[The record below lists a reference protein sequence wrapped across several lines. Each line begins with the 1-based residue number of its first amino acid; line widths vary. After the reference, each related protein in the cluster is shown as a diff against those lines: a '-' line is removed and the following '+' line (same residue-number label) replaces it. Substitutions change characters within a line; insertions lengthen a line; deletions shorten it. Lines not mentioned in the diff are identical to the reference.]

1 MKKYSA
7 LKGCISFV
15 CPERIPNVLLALYQ
29 WNVQGI
35 FGVHIMV
42 DNKTILF
49 LVAEF
54 DDDDDDNDHQADYEA
69 ASVVAILA
77 AST

>member
-1 MKKYSA
+1 
-7 LKGCISFV
+7 
-15 CPERIPNVLLALYQ
+15 
-29 WNVQGI
+29 
-35 FGVHIMV
+35 MV